1 MIYQKMNRSVTTPE
15 ASRYPGPTEP
25 LGVAEGVAAA
35 GSGMVDVSREVS
47 KARQFAE
54 APPWLI
60 IIGCG
65 FLPILL
71 IGFLDYYTGPQISS
85 SLFYLLPILFVTHFA
100 GRQVGAVAA
109 LVAAG
114 LWLMADL
121 TPPTIYDGVWIP
133 CWNALM
139 RLGVF
144 LIVVWLVSSMRAL
157 TESLEQRVADRTE
170 QLRREG
176 AERRELERCI
186 LDISEREQARM
197 GQDLHDGLCQHLV
210 GTAFSTNLLQQEL
223 ADRGLP
229 EANEVAKIAV
239 LLDESITHARQLARG
254 LYPVRIEDQGL
265 VIALEELAE
274 SMTNMFRVA
283 CEFDL
288 RGEAPE
294 VSQLVAVHLYRI
306 AQEAVTNAMKHA
318 RPSQVWIRLRSSAS
332 ELELR
337 VEDDGVGV
345 AADFPSKGGLG
356 LKIMEFR
363 ARMIDGRF
371 LIRPRMEGGT
381 TVICDLATS
390 QPAS

>member
-1 MIYQKMNRSVTTPE
+1 MSEPPTAPGF
-15 ASRYPGPTEP
+15 SRHPGPAGSP
-25 LGVAEGVAAA
+25 RVAGGVAA
-35 GSGMVDVSREVS
+35 GGGGLGYVSPQLSQVRH
-47 KARQFAE
+47 FAE
-54 APPWLI
+54 AQPWLVI
-60 IIGCG
+60 LSCG
-65 FLPILL
+65 FVPILL
-71 IGFLDYYTGPQISS
+71 IGALDYTTGPQISS

-100 GRQVGAVAA
+100 DRKVGALAA
-109 LVAAG
+109 VMAAG
-114 LWLMADL
+114 LWLAADL
-121 TPPTIYDGVWIP
+121 TPPTIYGGVGIP

-144 LIVVWLVSSMRAL
+144 LIVVWLASSMRAL
-157 TESLEQRVADRTE
+157 TETLEQRVADRTE

-176 AERRELERCI
+176 AERRELERQI

-210 GTAFSTNLLQQEL
+210 GTAFSANLLQQEL
-223 ADRGLP
+223 AGRGLP
-229 EANEVAKIAV
+229 EAAEVAKIAI

-274 SMTNMFRVA
+274 TMTNLFRVG
-283 CEFDL
+283 CEFEL
-288 RGEAPE
+288 NGEAPE

-318 RPSQVWIRLRSSAS
+318 RPNQVWIRLRSSAN

-345 AADFPSKGGLG
+345 AADSPSTGGLG

-371 LIRPRMEGGT
+371 LIRPRMQGGT
-381 TVICDLATS
+381 TVICDLMTAGT
-390 QPAS
+390 AA

>member
-1 MIYQKMNRSVTTPE
+1 MIDQKMSASPTTL
-15 ASRYPGPTEP
+15 GPAGP
-25 LGVAEGVAAA
+25 LGRPDGVAA
-35 GSGMVDVSREVS
+35 GGDGLGYDSPGVSP
-47 KARQFAE
+47 ARHFAE
-54 APPWLI
+54 AQPWLVI
-60 IIGCG
+60 LGCG
-65 FLPILL
+65 FVPILL
-71 IGFLDYYTGPQISS
+71 IGVLDYYTGPQISS

-100 GRQVGAVAA
+100 GRKVGAGAA
-109 LVAAG
+109 VLAAG
-114 LWLMADL
+114 LWLSADL
-121 TPPTIYDGVWIP
+121 TPPTIYDGVGIP
-133 CWNALM
+133 CWNAMM

-144 LIVVWLVSSMRAL
+144 LIVVWLVSSMRKLAE
-157 TESLEQRVADRTE
+157 TLEQRVADRTE

-176 AERRELERCI
+176 AERRELERRI

-210 GTAFSTNLLQQEL
+210 GTAFSTNLVQQQL

-229 EANEVAKIAV
+229 EAAEVAKIAN

-254 LYPVRIEDQGL
+254 LYPVRIEDLGL

-274 SMTNMFRVA
+274 TMTNMFRVA
-283 CEFDL
+283 CEFDHS
-288 RGEAPE
+288 GEVPA

-318 RPSQVWIRLRSSAS
+318 RSNQVWVRLRCVAN

-337 VEDDGVGV
+337 VEDDGVGIAV
-345 AADFPSKGGLG
+345 DSPPTAGLG

-371 LIRPRMEGGT
+371 LVRQRLEGGT
-381 TVICDLATS
+381 TVICDLVTA
-390 QPAS
+390 